1 MKYKKLQKCR
11 ICGNKNL
18 IEILNLGDQYLTGV
32 FPKENSNSGI
42 TKGPLTLV
50 KCSGENKIVC
60 GLVQLAHS
68 YDLEEMYGHNYGYRS
83 GLNDSMVK
91 HLTSKALRATQLT
104 KLSPGDLIIDIGS
117 NDATT
122 LKAYP
127 KSSFKL
133 VGIDP
138 TGKKFKNFYTDGITL
153 IPDFFS
159 SALIKKIFPNE
170 MAKIITSFS
179 MFYDLEDP
187 ILFMRE
193 IHEILDD
200 NGIWIF
206 EQSYMPQMLKTISF
220 DTVCHEHLEFYSLKQ
235 IKFMCDQVGFSIV
248 DIEFN
253 DVNGGSFSIAVKKAR
268 SDDKSLKQVEDI
280 LSIENENKL
289 DTLLP
294 YVNFANQAELVR
306 AQLISFVKKAK
317 ADKKL
322 ICALGAS
329 TKGNVLLQYCK
340 FTPQDISFI
349 GEVNTEKFGSYTPG
363 SLIPII
369 PEDEVLKLKP
379 DYLIILPWHFKKFFL
394 NSDRLIGQN
403 LVFPLPKLEVIT
415 IAA

>member
-11 ICGNKNL
+11 ICGNENL

-32 FPKENSNSGI
+32 FPKENNNSGI
-42 TKGPLTLV
+42 TKGPLTLL
-50 KCSGENKIVC
+50 KCSGENNIVC

-68 YDLEEMYGHNYGYRS
+68 YDLKEMYGFNYGYRS

-91 HLTSKALRATQLT
+91 HLASKVLRATQLT
-104 KLSPGDLIIDIGS
+104 KISSGDLIIDIGS

-127 KSSFKL
+127 KSNFNL

-138 TGKKFKNFYTDGITL
+138 TGKKFKDFYPDEITL

-159 SALIKKIFPNE
+159 SAMIKKIFPNKK
-170 MAKIITSFS
+170 AKIITSFS

-187 ILFMRE
+187 ISFMRE

-206 EQSYMPQMLKTISF
+206 EQCYMPQMLKTISF

-235 IKFMCDQVGFSIV
+235 IKFMCDRVGLSIIDV
-248 DIEFN
+248 EFN
-253 DVNGGSFSIAVKKAR
+253 DVNGGSFSITVKKAR
-268 SDDKSLKQVEDI
+268 AGDTTPKHIEDI
-280 LSIENENKL
+280 LSLEIENKL

-294 YVNFANQAELVR
+294 YLEFANQAELMRTELVAFVR
-306 AQLISFVKKAK
+306 KAK
-317 ADKKL
+317 AEGKL

-349 GEVNTEKFGSYTPG
+349 GEVNTEKFGSYAPG
-363 SLIPII
+363 TLIPII
-369 PEDEVLKLKP
+369 PEDEVLNMRP
-379 DYLIILPWHFKKFFL
+379 DYLIVLPWHFKEFFL
-394 NSDRLIGQN
+394 NSRKLVGQN
-403 LVFPLPKLEVIT
+403 LVFPLPKLEVVT
-415 IAA
+415 RTE

>member
-11 ICGNKNL
+11 ICGNENL

-32 FPKENSNSGI
+32 FPKENNNSDI

-50 KCSGENKIVC
+50 KCSGENSIVC

-68 YDLEEMYGHNYGYRS
+68 YDLEEMYGFNYGYRS

-91 HLTSKALRATQLT
+91 HLTSKVLRATQLT
-104 KLSPGDLIIDIGS
+104 KINSGDLIIDIGS

-127 KSSFKL
+127 KSNFNL

-138 TGKKFKNFYTDGITL
+138 TGKKFKDFYTDGISL

-159 SALIKKIFPNE
+159 STLIKKVFPNKK
-170 MAKIITSFS
+170 AKIITSFS

-187 ILFMRE
+187 TSFMRE

-220 DTVCHEHLEFYSLKQ
+220 DTVCHEHLEFYGLKQ
-235 IKFMCDQVGFSIV
+235 IKFMCDRVGLSIV
-248 DIEFN
+248 DVEFN
-253 DVNGGSFSIAVKKAR
+253 DVNGGSFSITVKKAR
-268 SDDKSLKQVEDI
+268 SGDITLKQVEDI
-280 LSIENENKL
+280 LSSEKENKL

-294 YVNFANQAELVR
+294 YVDFANQAELAR
-306 AQLISFVKKAK
+306 TKLISFVRKAK
-317 ADKKL
+317 AEGKL

-349 GEVNTEKFGSYTPG
+349 GEVNTEKFGSYAPG
-363 SLIPII
+363 TLIPII
-369 PEDEVLKLKP
+369 PEDEVLKMNP
-379 DYLIILPWHFKKFFL
+379 DYLIVLPWHFKEFFL
-394 NSDRLIGQN
+394 NSKKLVGQN

-415 IAA
+415 RTE